1 MNPSLYRT
9 GGAWKRSTSA
19 AKEALNYLSMT
30 EYMAHKITD
39 RTEIIYYG
47 RFSSLAEG
55 KSELFVFQTELFPND
70 TIIYIL
76 YSVLYSPL

>member
-39 RTEIIYYG
+39 RTEIIFYG
-47 RFSSLAEG
+47 
-55 KSELFVFQTELFPND
+55 
-70 TIIYIL
+70 
-76 YSVLYSPL
+76 